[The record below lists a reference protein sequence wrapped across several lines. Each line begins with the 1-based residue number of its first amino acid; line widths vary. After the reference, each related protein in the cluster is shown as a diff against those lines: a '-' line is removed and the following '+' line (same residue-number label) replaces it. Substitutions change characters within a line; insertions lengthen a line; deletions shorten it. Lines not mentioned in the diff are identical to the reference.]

1 MHIAR
6 RLARGGQHYAVLA
19 LVGGLVDGAA
29 HDLPADGEGARGAAL
44 VQLFV
49 QQHGVVA
56 RQSAAR
62 NIRAGIVG
70 VAHPHDGGMASRAR
84 RRPGVGIARLRAAG
98 ARLGGDG
105 KGQGGELFCRPAP
118 HGALQHA
125 AREFCGI
132 VGKGARARVLPPVQ
146 QFPVWA
152 FDLVDKAQGR
162 VDAPAREG
170 GIGARQL
177 ARGIPVAEA
186 AEG

>member
-1 MHIAR
+1 MHIAC
-6 RLARGGQHYAVLA
+6 RLAFCREHYAVFA

-29 HDLPADGEGARGAAL
+29 HDLSADGEGARGAAL

-56 RQSAAR
+56 RESSAR
-62 NIRAGIVG
+62 NVRAGIVG
-70 VAHPHDGGMASRAR
+70 VAHPHDGGMASRAC

-98 ARLGGDG
+98 TRLGGDG
-105 KGQGGELFCRPAP
+105 KGQDGELFCRPAP

-125 AREFCGI
+125 AHELCGI

-146 QFPVWA
+146 QFPA
-152 FDLVDKAQGR
+152 RPFDLVDKAQGR
-162 VDAPAREG
+162 VDAAAREG

-186 AEG
+186 AER